1 MKFTYSAFL
10 DVVFVGLLLGLILV
24 SLKLIVVPLEQDI
37 SAFIFGVFAIVYLT
51 LRLSGKS
58 TK

>member
-37 SAFIFGVFAIVYLT
+37 SAFIFGVFAIVYLA

>member
-10 DVVFVGLLLGLILV
+10 DAVFVSLLLGLILV

-37 SAFIFGVFAIVYLT
+37 SAFIFGVFAIVYLA